1 MKDIALVLS
10 SGGAR
15 GLAHIGA
22 IEELEER
29 GYRITS
35 VAGCSMGALIGGIFA
50 AGKMTEFRE
59 WMKRVDRWTLLRL
72 VDPSLSLNHLIDG
85 NKVMETLNK
94 IVPDVNIEDLPIP
107 FCAVSTDWDRG
118 EEVVFR
124 EGSLLEAIRSSISL
138 PGFFNPVRPDGR
150 ILIDGGVLN
159 PIPLNRVTRKKGD
172 LLVGV
177 DVSGYDYDG
186 QRRTRLALAAR
197 RKKSLNPLKRMMPD
211 GQGVNYISLLTRASS
226 LMIRQNSKLMVELMK
241 PDILLDIQMSR
252 YSGTDYDK
260 SEQIINVGKKTTKK
274 TLDNLLFT
282 SVTGL

>member
-22 IEELEER
+22 IEELEAQ

-35 VAGCSMGALIGGIFA
+35 VAGCSMGSLVGGIFA
-50 AGKMTEFRE
+50 AGKLAEFRE
-59 WMKRVDRWTLLRL
+59 WMKKVDRWTLFSL
-72 VDPSLSLNHLIDG
+72 VDPSLSLNHLIEG
-85 NKVMETLNK
+85 NKVMETLGT
-94 IVPDVNIEDLPIP
+94 IVPDVNIEDLSIP
-107 FCAVSTDWDRG
+107 FCAVSTDWERG

-138 PGFFNPVRPDGR
+138 PGFFNPMRPDGR

-159 PIPLNRVTRKKGD
+159 PIPLNRVARKEGD
-172 LLVGV
+172 MLVGI
-177 DVSGYDYDG
+177 DVSGHEHDG
-186 QRRTRLALAAR
+186 
-197 RKKSLNPLKRMMPD
+197 KS
-211 GQGVNYISLLTRASS
+211 VNYLSLLTRASS

-241 PDILLDIQMSR
+241 PDILVEIQMSR

-260 SEQIINVGKKTTKK
+260 SEELIEVGRRKTRE
-274 TLDNLLFT
+274 TLENITF
-282 SVTGL
+282 

>member
-1 MKDIALVLS
+1 
-10 SGGAR
+10 
-15 GLAHIGA
+15 
-22 IEELEER
+22 
-29 GYRITS
+29 
-35 VAGCSMGALIGGIFA
+35 
-50 AGKMTEFRE
+50 MTEFRE
-59 WMKRVDRWTLLRL
+59 WMKSVDRWTLLRL

-107 FCAVSTDWDRG
+107 FCAVSTDWNRG

>member
-35 VAGCSMGALIGGIFA
+35 VAGCSMGALVGGIFA

-59 WMKRVDRWTLLRL
+59 WMKSVDRWTLLRL

-107 FCAVSTDWDRG
+107 FCAVSTDWERG
-118 EEVVFR
+118 EEVAFR
-124 EGSLLEAIRSSISL
+124 KGSLLEAIRSSISL
-138 PGFFNPVRPDGR
+138 PGFFNPIRPDGR

-159 PIPLNRVTRKKGD
+159 PIPLDRVARKEGD
-172 LLVGV
+172 LLVGI
-177 DVSGYDYDG
+177 DVSGHDYDG
-186 QRRTRLALAAR
+186 QRRTQLALSAR
-197 RKKSLNPLKRMMPD
+197 RKRSRNPPKRMMPD
-211 GQGVNYISLLTRASS
+211 VSNVNYISLLTRASS

-241 PDILLDIQMSR
+241 PDILVDIQMSR

-260 SEQIINVGKKTTKK
+260 SEQLIAIGRRTTRKV
-274 TLDNLLFT
+274 LDSQTDKL
-282 SVTGL
+282 V